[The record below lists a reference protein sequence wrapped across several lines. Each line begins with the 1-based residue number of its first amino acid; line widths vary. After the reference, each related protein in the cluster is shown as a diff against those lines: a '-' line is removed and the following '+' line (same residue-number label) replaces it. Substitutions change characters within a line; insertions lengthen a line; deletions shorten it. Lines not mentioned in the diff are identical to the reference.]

1 MCLKIWREKYQKN
14 VHAIKI
20 QNDPSIPKS
29 SSNKYLAFCITHCVL
44 SKHQTIWL
52 KSGEILLY
60 QTLLLC
66 WGYML
71 QLSLFPSNLRNSLYL
86 SLPPLCR
93 SWQQVAGDLIRHNS
107 RSPPVSLLGQ
117 SSHLPSGFRRILC
130 SQTWCSPQCHL
141 QSSPGHGGLCCPVC
155 LAPGVWLFGGGCLED
170 ILPPQT
176 GWYRQPKRGEVHL
189 KRFRQ

>member
-14 VHAIKI
+14 VYAIKI
-20 QNDPSIPKS
+20 QSDPSDPNHLQINTLPS
-29 SSNKYLAFCITHCVL
+29 ALHTVVSE
-44 SKHQTIWL
+44 HQTTWFI
-52 KSGEILLY
+52 SGKILH

-66 WGYML
+66 WGCML
-71 QLSLFPSNLRNSLYL
+71 QLSLFPSNPRNSLYL
-86 SLPPLCR
+86 SLPPLCL

-117 SSHLPSGFRRILC
+117 SSHLPSGFQRILC

-141 QSSPGHGGLCCPVC
+141 QSSPGHGGLCFPVY

-170 ILPPQT
+170 IPQPQT

-189 KRFRQ
+189 KRLKQ